1 MKFTRR
7 QLRKVIREEATR
19 IQNSANQTKKNCGC
33 GKDPCVTY
41 GIQTENVLSAEES
54 LSKWVNE
61 PAAKYARELISKY
74 GQPDGVTESMVIWHD
89 GRISK
94 FDNVYVKDE
103 YVYHE
108 SPSPHYDYAYSTLT
122 IHVPEDLMGAVA
134 EASES
139 IIIDQLKDTVTA
151 RCADIYANAITLGF
165 VQKLAL
171 GEIPAERSKEV
182 YEYHIKNNILPPWFV
197 EFEEDNE
204 IQEINRRSMKITRSK
219 LRKIIREALTLSES
233 AMLPIVTNTYED
245 VDDINILA
253 NYAHRDDMEG
263 ALKDP
268 TLQYYINNNE
278 AGMLVD
284 DSKGWLHLVGDEKQ
298 MGPAP
303 EGWNLNRVYDFI
315 ADFENEAYEVFARKE
330 SGEHDSLPNK
340 VEREIIG
347 NALSQTYVMPTEIE
361 DIEFQ
366 IRRRGGKPSNINIED
381 DNMISNIR
389 AEDAERK
396 GLTLDDIVK
405 VLRDNG
411 AKERKKQKPIKHTP
425 PIYD

>member
-1 MKFTRR
+1 
-7 QLRKVIREEATR
+7 
-19 IQNSANQTKKNCGC
+19 
-33 GKDPCVTY
+33 
-41 GIQTENVLSAEES
+41 
-54 LSKWVNE
+54 
-61 PAAKYARELISKY
+61 
-74 GQPDGVTESMVIWHD
+74 
-89 GRISK
+89 
-94 FDNVYVKDE
+94 
-103 YVYHE
+103 
-108 SPSPHYDYAYSTLT
+108 
-122 IHVPEDLMGAVA
+122 
-134 EASES
+134 
-139 IIIDQLKDTVTA
+139 
-151 RCADIYANAITLGF
+151 
-165 VQKLAL
+165 
-171 GEIPAERSKEV
+171 
-182 YEYHIKNNILPPWFV
+182 
-197 EFEEDNE
+197 
-204 IQEINRRSMKITRSK
+204 MKITHSK

-253 NYAHRDDMEG
+253 NYAHRDDMQG
-263 ALKDP
+263 ALKYP

-303 EGWNLNRVYDFI
+303 EGWDLDSVYDFI

-347 NALSQTYVMPTEIE
+347 NALTQSYVMPDEIK

-381 DNMISNIR
+381 DNMISNIS

-396 GLTLDDIVK
+396 GLTLDDIVN

-411 AKERKKQKPIKHTP
+411 AKERKKQKPIKYTP
-425 PIYD
+425 PMYD

>member
-1 MKFTRR
+1 
-7 QLRKVIREEATR
+7 
-19 IQNSANQTKKNCGC
+19 
-33 GKDPCVTY
+33 
-41 GIQTENVLSAEES
+41 
-54 LSKWVNE
+54 
-61 PAAKYARELISKY
+61 
-74 GQPDGVTESMVIWHD
+74 
-89 GRISK
+89 
-94 FDNVYVKDE
+94 
-103 YVYHE
+103 
-108 SPSPHYDYAYSTLT
+108 
-122 IHVPEDLMGAVA
+122 
-134 EASES
+134 
-139 IIIDQLKDTVTA
+139 
-151 RCADIYANAITLGF
+151 
-165 VQKLAL
+165 
-171 GEIPAERSKEV
+171 
-182 YEYHIKNNILPPWFV
+182 
-197 EFEEDNE
+197 
-204 IQEINRRSMKITRSK
+204 MKITHSK
-219 LRKIIREALTLSES
+219 LRKIIREALTLSETK
-233 AMLPIVTNTYED
+233 MLPIVTNTYED
-245 VDDINILA
+245 VDDVNVLA

-303 EGWNLNRVYDFI
+303 EGWNLNRVYEFI

-347 NALSQTYVMPTEIE
+347 NALSQTYVMPNEIE

-381 DNMISNIR
+381 DNMISNIT
-389 AEDAERK
+389 AQDAERK

-425 PIYD
+425 PMYD